1 MSITINK
8 NYYYI
13 NSKELSL
20 IIEEKEGDLLL
31 RHLGR
36 KITNYHG
43 SNAINERDHA
53 FSGQLNPDIRTYS
66 YDTQRQ
72 VLGLHGVG
80 DFVNRL

>member
-20 IIEEKEGDLLL
+20 IIEEREGDLLL

-36 KITNYHG
+36 KIT
-43 SNAINERDHA
+43 R
-53 FSGQLNPDIRTYS
+53 FFRTA
-66 YDTQRQ
+66 
-72 VLGLHGVG
+72 
-80 DFVNRL
+80 

>member
-20 IIEEKEGDLLL
+20 IIEEREGDLLL

-53 FSGQLNPDIRTYS
+53 FSGQLNPDVRTYS
-66 YDTQRQ
+66 YDTP
-72 VLGLHGVG
+72 VSYTHLTLPT
-80 DFVNRL
+80 N

>member
-20 IIEEKEGDLLL
+20 IIEEREGDLLL

-53 FSGQLNPDIRTYS
+53 F
-66 YDTQRQ
+66 
-72 VLGLHGVG
+72 
-80 DFVNRL
+80 